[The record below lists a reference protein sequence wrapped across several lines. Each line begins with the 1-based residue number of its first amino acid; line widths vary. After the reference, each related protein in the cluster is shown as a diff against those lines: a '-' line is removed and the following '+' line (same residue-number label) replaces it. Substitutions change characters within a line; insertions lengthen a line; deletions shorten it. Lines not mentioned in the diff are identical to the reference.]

1 MADDV
6 PSTST
11 AAAAASGGG
20 VGHRFLW
27 LSDVHLDPYYGTPL
41 AFRESYDDG
50 ANCDASDDDSTATSS
65 KITGRYGCDSPPS
78 LVLGAIDAALRGLRG
93 GGEEEGGDPSFVLV
107 TGDVV
112 RHGIDQL
119 FVTGNFEEGSESRV
133 DNNKSSSSSSAMD
146 GAAYASYHDIAMIE
160 AGKVM
165 GTASSYLRDAFP
177 NATIVICLG
186 NNDVVPD
193 YYLELYEDDE
203 NDGNGNEGRGM
214 MPTPQ
219 TAGMLGVLYDA
230 LVGDID
236 EDGMSSSIL
245 TSEDM
250 STFLRGGYYHR
261 TFHDGSLIVL
271 SLNTVLYSSFHG
283 PTIHRNIDDPGGQ
296 FEWMRTTLRDC
307 RRRRQTS
314 SSTSAASS
322 SASAAAAD
330 AENGTGC
337 SAMIVGHVPPAM
349 GSYRH
354 QQLWKEGYIRT

>member
-6 PSTST
+6 PS
-11 AAAAASGGG
+11 AAATSGGEA
-20 VGHRFLW
+20 VLGHRFLW
-27 LSDVHLDPYYGTPL
+27 LSDVHLDPYYGTSR

-50 ANCDASDDDSTATSS
+50 TKCDDSDDGDEDRT
-65 KITGRYGCDSPPS
+65 TGSYGCDSPPA
-78 LVLGAIDAALRGLRG
+78 LVLGAIDAARREFKVD
-93 GGEEEGGDPSFVLV
+93 GEENGPSFVIV
-107 TGDVV
+107 TGDAV

-119 FVTGNFEEGSESRV
+119 FASGRNFEEGSESRV
-133 DNNKSSSSSSAMD
+133 ENDDNDNNSSSAMD
-146 GAAYASYHDIAMIE
+146 GAAIASYHDEAMIE

-165 GTASSYLRDAFP
+165 GTVASYLRTAFP
-177 NATIVICLG
+177 NATVVICLG

-193 YYLELYEDDE
+193 YYLELYEDKERREDGH
-203 NDGNGNEGRGM
+203 GNGDDGG

-219 TAGMLGVLYDA
+219 NAGMLGVLYDA
-230 LVGDID
+230 LVGDDVD
-236 EDGMSSSIL
+236 EDGTSSSIL
-245 TSEDM
+245 TYEDM

-283 PTIHRNIDDPGGQ
+283 PMMHRNVDDPGGQ
-296 FEWMRTTLRDC
+296 FEWMRTTLDDC
-307 RRRRQTS
+307 RRRRRQMS
-314 SSTSAASS
+314 SSSV
-322 SASAAAAD
+322 AAAAED
-330 AENGTGC
+330 GIGC